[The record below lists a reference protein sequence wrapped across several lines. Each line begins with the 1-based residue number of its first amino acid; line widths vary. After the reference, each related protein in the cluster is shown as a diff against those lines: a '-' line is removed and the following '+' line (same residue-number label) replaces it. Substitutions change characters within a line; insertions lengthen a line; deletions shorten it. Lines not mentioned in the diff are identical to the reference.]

1 MQELQLQEACPL
13 STGDAALG
21 RSCVV
26 IAPNLPLSRK
36 QLDYVANSNAR
47 LNLASG
53 SIRAGKSLSTLLRW
67 LIYVAT
73 APLGGE
79 LVVVAKTTNTAASN
93 VFIPLQDPSKF
104 GSLAQHVHYTRGAPT
119 ATILGRP
126 VRVIGANDSRAEE
139 RLRGM
144 TCAGVLVDEA
154 TLVPQ
159 EFWTQLLG
167 RMSVPNSKLFAST
180 NPGSPAHWLKRD
192 FIDRR
197 DELDLRYWHFTLDDN
212 PSLAPDYVA
221 AIRAEFVGL
230 WFRRFVLGEWI
241 AAEGSI
247 FDMWDEQRHVVDSLP
262 EIARWISCGV
272 DYGQANPFHATLIGL
287 GRDRRLYVGSEWRY
301 DGRHQRRQ
309 LTDIEYS
316 ERLRGWL
323 QNVPG
328 VGSVRPQFVTVDP
341 SAASFSAQLRRDKL
355 TPTPAKNDV
364 LNGIRTVSSLLAADL
379 LRVHSSCASLISEMP
394 GYAWDDRA
402 AEKGED
408 KPIKVA
414 DHGIDSLRYGLYT
427 TRTLWRHKLAL
438 TA

>member
-1 MQELQLQEACPL
+1 MIAAEL
-13 STGDAALG
+13 GM
-21 RSCVV
+21 
-26 IAPNLPLSRK
+26 SRK
-36 QLDYVANSNAR
+36 QLDFVANSTAR
-47 LNLASG
+47 INIASG
-53 SIRAGKSLSTLLRW
+53 SIRAGKTISTLLRW
-67 LIYVAT
+67 LMYVAT
-73 APLGGE
+73 APAGGE
-79 LVVVAKTTNTAASN
+79 LAVIAKTTNTAASN
-93 VFIPLQDPSKF
+93 VFIPLQDPNLF
-104 GSLAQHVHYTRGAPT
+104 GPLAQHVHYTRGAPT

-144 TCAGVLVDEA
+144 TCAGALVDEA

-167 RMSVPNSKLFAST
+167 RMSVPGAKLFAST

-197 DELDLRYWHFTLDDN
+197 DELGLRYWHYTLDDN
-212 PSLAPDYVA
+212 PSLGAEYIA
-221 AIRAEFVGL
+221 SIKAEFVGL

-247 FDMWDEQRHVVDSLP
+247 FDMWDEDRHIVDSLP
-262 EIARWISCGV
+262 EIAKWISVGV
-272 DYGQANPFHATLIGL
+272 DYGQANPFHATLLGL
-287 GRDRRLYVGSEWRY
+287 GRDRRLYIGSEWRY

-309 LTDIEYS
+309 LTDLEYS

-323 QNVPG
+323 RDVPG
-328 VGSVRPQFVTVDP
+328 VGAVRPQFVTVDP

-355 TPTPAKNDV
+355 TPTPANNAV
-364 LNGIRTVSSLLAADL
+364 LDGIRTMSSLLAAGK
-379 LRVHSSCASLISEMP
+379 LRVHSSCKSLIAEMP

-414 DHGIDSLRYGLYT
+414 DHGIDSARYALYT
-427 TRTLWRHKLAL
+427 TRALWQHKLAM
-438 TA
+438 AA

>member
-1 MQELQLQEACPL
+1 M
-13 STGDAALG
+13 
-21 RSCVV
+21 
-26 IAPNLPLSRK
+26 SRK
-36 QLDYVANSNAR
+36 QLDFVANSNAR
-47 LNLASG
+47 INIASG
-53 SIRAGKSLSTLLRW
+53 SIRAGKTISTLLRW
-67 LIYVAT
+67 LMYVAT

-93 VFIPLQDPSKF
+93 VFIPLQDPALF

-119 ATILGRP
+119 ATILGRS
-126 VRVIGANDSRAEE
+126 VRVIGANDIRAEE

-144 TCAGVLVDEA
+144 TCAGALVDEA

-159 EFWTQLLG
+159 QFWTQLLG
-167 RMSVPNSKLFAST
+167 RMSVPGAKLFAST

-197 DELDLRYWHFTLDDN
+197 DELGLRYWHFTLDDN
-212 PSLAPDYVA
+212 PSLATEYTD

-241 AAEGSI
+241 AAEGSV
-247 FDMWDEQRHVVDSLP
+247 FDMWDEERHVVDELP
-262 EIARWISCGV
+262 KMHRWISVGV
-272 DYGQANPFHATLIGL
+272 DYGQTNPFHATLLGL
-287 GRDRRLYVGSEWRY
+287 GSNRRLYVASEWRY
-301 DGRHQRRQ
+301 DGRQQRRQ

-316 ERLRGWL
+316 ERMRGWL
-323 QNVPG
+323 SDVPG
-328 VGSVRPQFVTVDP
+328 IGPVRPQFVTVDP

-364 LNGIRTVSSLLAADL
+364 LDGIRTMASLLASGRL
-379 LRVHSSCASLISEMP
+379 LVHSSCKGLIAEMP
-394 GYAWDDRA
+394 GYAWDDKA

-414 DHGIDSLRYGLYT
+414 DHGIDSARYALFT
-427 TRTLWRHKLAL
+427 TRALWQRQLAL
-438 TA
+438 AA

>member
-1 MQELQLQEACPL
+1 MTTAEL
-13 STGDAALG
+13 GM
-21 RSCVV
+21 
-26 IAPNLPLSRK
+26 SRK
-36 QLDYVANSNAR
+36 QLDFVANSNAR
-47 LNLASG
+47 INIASG
-53 SIRAGKSLSTLLRW
+53 SIRAGKTISTLLRW
-67 LIYVAT
+67 LMYVAT

-93 VFIPLQDPSKF
+93 VFIPLQDPALF

-119 ATILGRP
+119 ATILGRS
-126 VRVIGANDSRAEE
+126 VRVIGANDIRAEE

-144 TCAGVLVDEA
+144 TCAGALVDEA

-159 EFWTQLLG
+159 QFWTQLLG
-167 RMSVPNSKLFAST
+167 RMSVPGAKLFAST

-197 DELDLRYWHFTLDDN
+197 DELGLRYWHFTLDDN
-212 PSLAPDYVA
+212 PSLATEYTD

-241 AAEGSI
+241 AAEGSV
-247 FDMWDEQRHVVDSLP
+247 FDMWDEERHVVDELP
-262 EIARWISCGV
+262 KMHRWISVGV
-272 DYGQANPFHATLIGL
+272 DYGQTNPFHATLLGL
-287 GRDRRLYVGSEWRY
+287 GSNRRLYVASEWRY
-301 DGRHQRRQ
+301 DGRQQRRQ

-316 ERLRGWL
+316 ERMRGWL
-323 QNVPG
+323 SDVPG
-328 VGSVRPQFVTVDP
+328 IGPVRPQFVTVDP

-364 LNGIRTVSSLLAADL
+364 LDGIRTMASLLASGRL
-379 LRVHSSCASLISEMP
+379 LVHSSCKGLIAEMP
-394 GYAWDDRA
+394 GYAWDDKA

-414 DHGIDSLRYGLYT
+414 DHGIDSARYALFT
-427 TRTLWRHKLAL
+427 TRALWQRQLAL
-438 TA
+438 AA

>member
-1 MQELQLQEACPL
+1 M
-13 STGDAALG
+13 
-21 RSCVV
+21 
-26 IAPNLPLSRK
+26 SRK
-36 QLDYVANSNAR
+36 QLDYVANSTAR
-47 LNLASG
+47 VNIASG
-53 SIRAGKSLSTLLRW
+53 SIRAGKTISTLLRW
-67 LIYVAT
+67 IMYVAT

-79 LVVVAKTTNTAASN
+79 LAVIAKTTNTAASN
-93 VFIPLQDPSKF
+93 VFIPLQDPSLF
-104 GSLAQHVHYTRGAPT
+104 GSLSQHVHYTRGAPT

-144 TCAGVLVDEA
+144 TCAGALVDEA

-167 RMSVPNSKLFAST
+167 RMSVPGSKLFAST

-197 DELDLRYWHFTLDDN
+197 DELGHRYWHFTLDDN
-212 PSLAPDYVA
+212 PSLSADYVA

-241 AAEGSI
+241 AAEGSV
-247 FDMWDEQRHVVDSLP
+247 FDMWDEERHVTDTLP
-262 EIARWISCGV
+262 EIAKWISVGV
-272 DYGQANPFHATLIGL
+272 DYGQTNPFHATLLGL
-287 GRDRRLYVGSEWRY
+287 GRDRRLYIGSEWRY
-301 DGRHQRRQ
+301 DGRQQRRQ

-316 ERLRGWL
+316 ERMRGWL
-323 QNVPG
+323 GSVPG
-328 VGSVRPQFVTVDP
+328 IGAVRPQFVTVDP
-341 SAASFSAQLRRDKL
+341 SAASFSAQLRRDHL

-364 LNGIRTVSSLLAADL
+364 LDGIRTMSSLLAAGKL
-379 LRVHSSCASLISEMP
+379 LVHSSCKSLITEMP

-408 KPIKVA
+408 RPIKIA
-414 DHGIDSLRYGLYT
+414 DHGIDSARYALYT
-427 TRTLWRHKLAL
+427 TRALWQRQLAL
-438 TA
+438 SA

>member
-1 MQELQLQEACPL
+1 MSIA
-13 STGDAALG
+13 DLG
-21 RSCVV
+21 M
-26 IAPNLPLSRK
+26 SRK
-36 QLDYVANSNAR
+36 QMDFVANSTAR
-47 LNLASG
+47 INIASG
-53 SIRAGKSLSTLLRW
+53 SIRAGKTISTLLRW
-67 LIYVAT
+67 LIYVAS

-79 LVVVAKTTNTAASN
+79 LAVVAKTTNTAASN
-93 VFIPLQDPSKF
+93 VFIPLQDPNLF
-104 GSLAQHVHYTRGAPT
+104 GPLAQHVHYTRGAPT

-126 VRVIGANDSRAEE
+126 VRVIGANDVRAEE

-144 TCAGVLVDEA
+144 TCAGALVDEA

-167 RMSVPNSKLFAST
+167 RMSVPGAKLFAST

-197 DELDLRYWHFTLDDN
+197 DELGIRYWHFTLDDN

-221 AIRAEFVGL
+221 AIRAEFIGL

-247 FDMWDEQRHVVDSLP
+247 FDMWDEERHVVDVLP
-262 EIARWISCGV
+262 EIAKWISVGV
-272 DYGQANPFHATLIGL
+272 DYGQANPFHATLLGL
-287 GRDRRLYVGSEWRY
+287 GRDRRLYVASEWRY
-301 DGRHQRRQ
+301 DGRQQRRQ

-323 QNVPG
+323 QDVPG
-328 VGSVRPQFVTVDP
+328 VGPVRPQFVTVDP
-341 SAASFSAQLRRDKL
+341 SAASFTAQLRRDKL
-355 TPTPAKNDV
+355 TPTPANNAV
-364 LNGIRTVSSLLAADL
+364 LDGIRTISSLLAAGK
-379 LRVHSSCASLISEMP
+379 LRVHSSCKSLIGEMP

-414 DHGIDSLRYGLYT
+414 DHGIDSARYALFT
-427 TRTLWRHKLAL
+427 TRPLWQRQIALA
-438 TA
+438 A

>member
-1 MQELQLQEACPL
+1 MSVA
-13 STGDAALG
+13 GLG
-21 RSCVV
+21 MSQ
-26 IAPNLPLSRK
+26 K
-36 QLDYVANSNAR
+36 QMDFVANSTAR
-47 LNLASG
+47 INIASG
-53 SIRAGKSLSTLLRW
+53 SIRAGKTISTLLRW
-67 LIYVAT
+67 LIYVAS

-79 LVVVAKTTNTAASN
+79 LAVIAKTTNTAASN
-93 VFIPLQDPSKF
+93 VFIPLQDPNLF
-104 GSLAQHVHYTRGAPT
+104 GPLAQHVHYTRGAPT

-144 TCAGVLVDEA
+144 TCAGALVDEA

-167 RMSVPNSKLFAST
+167 RMSVPGAKLFAST

-197 DELDLRYWHFTLDDN
+197 DELGIRYWHYTLDDN
-212 PSLAPDYVA
+212 PSLSDDYKNS
-221 AIRAEFVGL
+221 IKAEFIGL

-247 FDMWDEQRHVVDSLP
+247 FDMWDEERHVVNALP
-262 EIARWISCGV
+262 EIAKWISVGV
-272 DYGQANPFHATLIGL
+272 DYGQANPFHATLLGL
-287 GRDRRLYVGSEWRY
+287 GRDRRLYVASEWRY
-301 DGRHQRRQ
+301 DGRQQRRQ

-323 QNVPG
+323 QDIPG

-355 TPTPAKNDV
+355 TPTPANNAV
-364 LNGIRTVSSLLAADL
+364 LDGIRTMASLLSAGK
-379 LRVHSSCASLISEMP
+379 LRVHSSCKALIAEMP
-394 GYAWDDRA
+394 SYAWDDRA

-414 DHGIDSLRYGLYT
+414 DHGIDSCRYALFT
-427 TRTLWRHKLAL
+427 TRPLWQRQLAL
-438 TA
+438 AA

>member
-1 MQELQLQEACPL
+1 M
-13 STGDAALG
+13 TT
-21 RSCVV
+21 
-26 IAPNLPLSRK
+26 APALPLSRK
-36 QLDYVANSNAR
+36 QIDFVGNSTAR
-47 LNLASG
+47 INIASG
-53 SIRAGKSLSTLLRW
+53 SIRAGKTISTLLRW
-67 LIYVAT
+67 LIYVAS

-79 LVVVAKTTNTAASN
+79 LAVIAKTTNTAASN
-93 VFIPLQDPSKF
+93 VFIPLQDPSLF
-104 GSLAQHVHYTRGAPT
+104 GELSRHVHYTRGAPT
-119 ATILGRP
+119 ATILGRS

-144 TCAGVLVDEA
+144 TCAGALVDEA

-167 RMSVPNSKLFAST
+167 RMSVPGAKLFAST

-197 DELDLRYWHFTLDDN
+197 DELGLRYWHYTLDDN
-212 PSLAPDYVA
+212 PSLGADYVES
-221 AIRAEFVGL
+221 IKAEFVGL

-247 FDMWDEQRHVVDSLP
+247 FDMWDEDRHIVDSLP
-262 EIARWISCGV
+262 EIAKWISLGV
-272 DYGQANPFHATLIGL
+272 DYGQTNPFHATLLGL
-287 GRDRRLYVGSEWRY
+287 GRDRRLYIGSEWRY

-309 LTDIEYS
+309 LTDLEYS

-323 QNVPG
+323 QNIPG
-328 VGSVRPQFVTVDP
+328 IGPVRPQFVTVDP

-355 TPTPAKNDV
+355 TPTPANNAV
-364 LNGIRTVSSLLAADL
+364 LDGIRTMSSLLAADK
-379 LRVHSSCASLISEMP
+379 LRVHSSCKALIAEMP
-394 GYAWDDRA
+394 GYAWDDKA

-414 DHGIDSLRYGLYT
+414 DHGIDSARYALYT
-427 TRTLWRHKLAL
+427 TRALWQHKLAM
-438 TA
+438 AA

>member
-1 MQELQLQEACPL
+1 MIGA
-13 STGDAALG
+13 DLG
-21 RSCVV
+21 M
-26 IAPNLPLSRK
+26 SRK
-36 QLDYVANSNAR
+36 QLDFVANSTAR
-47 LNLASG
+47 INIASG
-53 SIRAGKSLSTLLRW
+53 SIRAGKTISTLLRW
-67 LIYVAT
+67 LMYVAT
-73 APLGGE
+73 APIGGE
-79 LVVVAKTTNTAASN
+79 LAVIAKTTNTAASN
-93 VFIPLQDPSKF
+93 VFIPLQDPNLF
-104 GSLAQHVHYTRGAPT
+104 GPLAQHVHYTRGAPT

-144 TCAGVLVDEA
+144 TCAGALVDEA

-167 RMSVPNSKLFAST
+167 RMSVPDAKLFAST

-197 DELDLRYWHFTLDDN
+197 DELGLRYWHYTLDDN
-212 PSLAPDYVA
+212 PSLGAEYIA
-221 AIRAEFVGL
+221 SIKAEFVGL

-247 FDMWDEQRHVVDSLP
+247 FDMWDEDRHVVDALP
-262 EIARWISCGV
+262 EIAKWISVGV
-272 DYGQANPFHATLIGL
+272 DYGQANPFHATLLGL
-287 GRDRRLYVGSEWRY
+287 GRDRRLYIGSEWRY
-301 DGRHQRRQ
+301 DGRHQRHQ
-309 LTDIEYS
+309 LTDLEYS

-323 QNVPG
+323 LNVPG
-328 VGSVRPQFVTVDP
+328 VGAVRPQFVAVDP

-355 TPTPAKNDV
+355 TPTPANNAV
-364 LNGIRTVSSLLAADL
+364 LDGIRTMSSLLAADR
-379 LRVHSSCASLISEMP
+379 LRVHSSCKSLIAEMP

-414 DHGIDSLRYGLYT
+414 DHGIDSARYALYT
-427 TRTLWRHKLAL
+427 TRALWQHKLAM
-438 TA
+438 AA